1 MGSQAV
7 PGQFLTLTH
16 LVGLVRRERCQF
28 MPSDF
33 YPMALLCAQTQILKA
48 RDRNK
53 ISAPFCDSVAQSLE
67 ENQTALCVLVIQV
80 THRAEAT
87 DA

>member
-53 ISAPFCDSVAQSLE
+53 ISAPLCDSVAQSLARKP
-67 ENQTALCVLVIQV
+67 NGALCPRHPGN
-80 THRAEAT
+80 TSG
-87 DA
+87 